1 MPQSRAVFLPFGL
14 NTYGK
19 HCSTRYRMDGAKVF
33 DGNYSKALR
42 IKVRSSFYFW

>member
-1 MPQSRAVFLPFGL
+1 MPFRL

-33 DGNYSKALR
+33 DGNRSKALR
-42 IKVRSSFYFW
+42 IKAGSSFYF